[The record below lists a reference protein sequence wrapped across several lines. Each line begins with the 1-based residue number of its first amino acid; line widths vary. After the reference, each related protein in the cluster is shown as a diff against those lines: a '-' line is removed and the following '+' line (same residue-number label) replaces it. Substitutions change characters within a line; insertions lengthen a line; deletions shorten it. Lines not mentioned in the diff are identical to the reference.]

1 MRFNKALLICIV
13 SLLCSSVA
21 YSQGRVERQE
31 SGSSFHNAPR
41 KNSCSTKTSK
51 SAGMSVRQRNQ
62 IISNL
67 ENNMILVQG
76 GVFQMGT
83 NDLYNSNPVHQV
95 EVDDFYIGKYEVTQE
110 EWHAVTGKKIPTSW
124 KDNKSPAILFDWEDL
139 ENFISSLNNKT
150 NKNYRLP
157 TEAEWEWAAQ
167 GGQRSLNYKYSG
179 SNDAK
184 EVVSS
189 GYKPVGTMKP
199 NELGLYD
206 MSGNVSE
213 LCSDYWGKYSSE
225 SQTNPIGVSISNA
238 EMYENKK
245 YYHVVKG
252 GAWPPIQYSPERM
265 YEYRPQ
271 FRDKAIGS
279 GNSIGFRLALD
290 LIPNGINQETYLA
303 AKKGQQQAIR
313 EVVIFYQQL
322 NNQAQ
327 YVKWLERLGQ
337 TGDMKAYIQLGNIY
351 RDGKAVAKDLIKAE
365 QFFLLA
371 YDSGDISAKNLLGDL
386 YREQGLYYDKS
397 NLNEALKWFEK
408 GAALG
413 NAECLNN
420 AGLYYWHGKGTAV
433 NYNKAANYFLQSA
446 NQDYYHAL
454 NNIGTAYLNGLG
466 IEKNEDKAVYWYRRA
481 AEKGHPDAKRMLKQ
495 LEKRVVT
502 IIDKK
507 DNEPLIGCTLKCY
520 RNGREVFAW
529 ASDIDGQYIV
539 RDIRPGDVLR
549 FEYIGYR
556 SKEIKLKC
564 SEMPNKM
571 TFSLS
576 SGSHKKTEYETKY

>member
-1 MRFNKALLICIV
+1 MCTI
-13 SLLCSSVA
+13 SLLCSSLA
-21 YSQGRVERQE
+21 FSQGRVERHN
-31 SGSSFHNAPR
+31 SGNDTHSTPS
-41 KNSCSTKTSK
+41 KNSRNNKTSR
-51 SAGMSVRQRNQ
+51 SAGMSSNQRKQ
-62 IISNL
+62 IIANL
-67 ENNMILVQG
+67 ETNMVLVRG

-83 NDLYNSNPVHQV
+83 DDLYNSGPVHKV

-110 EWHAVTGKKIPTSW
+110 EWYAVTEKKIPTSW
-124 KDNKSPAILFDWEDL
+124 DDKKSPAILFDWEDL
-139 ENFISSLNNKT
+139 ELFISSLNNKT

-167 GGQRSLNYKYSG
+167 GGQRSLNFKYSG

-189 GYKPVGTMKP
+189 GYKPVGTKKP

-213 LCSDYWGKYSSE
+213 FCSDYWGKYSSE
-225 SQTNPIGVSISNA
+225 NQTNPTGVPISNA
-238 EMYENKK
+238 EMYENGK

-290 LIPNGINQETYLA
+290 LIPNGFNRDTYLS

-313 EVVIFYQQL
+313 EVVKYYQHL
-322 NNQAQ
+322 NDQKQ
-327 YVKWLERLGQ
+327 YVKWLERLGKS
-337 TGDMKAYIQLGNIY
+337 GDMEAYIQLGNIY
-351 RDGKAVAKDLIKAE
+351 RDGRTVTKDLTKAE
-365 QFFLLA
+365 QCYLLA
-371 YDSGDISAKNLLGDL
+371 YESGDISAKNILCDL
-386 YREQGLYYDKS
+386 YRELGLYYDKS

-446 NQDYYHAL
+446 NQDYYYAL

-466 IEKNEDKAVYWYRRA
+466 IEKNVDKAEYWYRRA

-502 IIDKK
+502 IVDKK
-507 DNEPLIGCTLKCY
+507 DNEPLIGCTLRCY
-520 RNGREVFAW
+520 RNGREIFAW
-529 ASDIDGQYIV
+529 ASDIDGQYVI
-539 RDIRPGDVLR
+539 RDICPGDVLR
-549 FEYIGYR
+549 FEYIGYK

-564 SEMPNKM
+564 PEVPNKM